1 MSGWDQD
8 NLLEFMKV
16 HPHAFG
22 RDIVHIKDADEEWIC
37 KRFTN
42 RLFAKLDWT
51 QVCDTPYV
59 DIETEGKGDIRRM
72 RVKAGFCLTPKQCAD
87 IANYIAGRIPSDYIH
102 HFESFA
108 ILNYIQ
114 YGIYLNY
121 PYMSILRKHVD
132 QLIAKGSR

>member
-1 MSGWDQD
+1 MSGWDETS
-8 NLLEFMKV
+8 LLAFMQV
-16 HPHAFG
+16 HKQHFG
-22 RDIVHIKDADEEWIC
+22 YDLVHIKKADEEWIC
-37 KRFTN
+37 ERFTR
-42 RLFAKLDWT
+42 RLFSKLDWT
-51 QVCDTPYV
+51 QVYNTPFV
-59 DIETEGKGDIRRM
+59 DVETEGKGDIRSM
-72 RVKAGFCLTPKQCAD
+72 RLKAGFCLSPTQCGE